1 MLLSAASHHPM
12 RARRLLLPL
21 ACFVFAATPL
31 ALADVYKWVDAGGV
45 VHYSSVPPGKTKA
58 KVKRIEGKDLKISQA
73 KTSEHDA
80 IRRPQVQ
87 AAQELI
93 DKVDE
98 LQRRIDT
105 EHQARQA
112 ADAQNVATQAAY
124 AQALAAQQAA
134 RNAAYIPTIPTV
146 SGVVFLPAQRW
157 DHDHHGHSVA
167 AGAMTNCAPSDVNHD
182 HHGFDHAQP
191 GVRH

>member
-1 MLLSAASHHPM
+1 MLLS
-12 RARRLLLPL
+12 L
-21 ACFVFAATPL
+21 ACFVFAATPP

-45 VHYSSVPPGKTKA
+45 VHYSSVPPEKTKA
-58 KVKRIEGKDLKISQA
+58 KVKRIDAKDLKISQA

-80 IRRPQVQ
+80 IQRPQLQ
-87 AAQELI
+87 AAQDLI

-112 ADAQNVATQAAY
+112 ADAQNIATQAAY
-124 AQALAAQQAA
+124 TQALAAQAA
-134 RNAAYIPTIPTV
+134 RNAAYVPTIPTV

-157 DHDHHGHSVA
+157 PHDHFGHSMA
-167 AGAMTNCAPSDVNHD
+167 AGATTNCDPSDVNHD
-182 HHGFDHAQP
+182 HHGFEHTKP
-191 GVRH
+191 GPGFRH